1 MVLRPGNLP
10 QINSFFV
17 VLQMQEKLFGALIFL
32 QKKKNLVST
41 AQKSDVDWR
50 MIVLTK
56 IATNL
61 VHTVWCT

>member
-1 MVLRPGNLP
+1 MLIHGPETWKSTTNG
-10 QINSFFV
+10 FFV
-17 VLQMQEKLFGALIFL
+17 VLQMQEKLFGTLIFL
-32 QKKKNLVST
+32 QKNLEST